1 MQRPKSAY
9 FFYLDD
15 VREQVKSENPGM
27 GIGEMSKIMGA
38 MWNEIKETGEAEKY
52 TKKAADDKVRYE
64 KAKEA
69 YEAKEEEAKEEVEE
83 EEDDE

>member
-1 MQRPKSAY
+1 
-9 FFYLDD
+9 
-15 VREQVKSENPGM
+15 
-27 GIGEMSKIMGA
+27 MGA